1 MGGNLGGVLS
11 PTLTP
16 FIAEHFGWVHA
27 LDFTG
32 LVALGAALLWLFVN
46 ASKKVEERA
55 PALVSSETS
64 AVKGSNAE

>member
-16 FIAEHFGWVHA
+16 FLAEHYGWVRA

-32 LVALGAALLWLFVN
+32 LVALGAALLWLSVN
-46 ASKKVEERA
+46 PSNTCDSPERRA
-55 PALVSSETS
+55 ACGNSRRPS
-64 AVKGSNAE
+64 